1 MAANVIIANEAL
13 QIELIQTQARVAN
26 INVAIETII
35 PNVRIAG
42 YCIQIEINNVGI
54 NGDQFFDTNF
64 DTNIGPILKKGFR
77 KVAELNSLEGLSIE
91 GNLIDVT
98 TLFDTDLYRKFII
111 NVKDTGQLIC
121 SGFFYPGD
129 LAGQISMFEDMNN
142 RLIDNYTI
150 EYFFGMSE
158 GTWTFDALVSNYEVG
173 SMVGE
178 AVHFM
183 STLKVTGMAYLGNI
197 ESGGADS
204 IIFVGPDQINELTAI
219 QYIRLYSVDEKKYI
233 IKFTTDDTF
242 AVHVVA
248 GNHYICYWIDDVFKG
263 YLESDIPSELFNI
276 FVDIPQKVSVKMWEL
291 DKTPKWYEFM
301 LTRTV

>member
-54 NGDQFFDTNF
+54 NGDQFFDTN
-64 DTNIGPILKKGFR
+64 IGPILKKGFR
-77 KVAELNSLEGLSIE
+77 KVAELNSLDGLDIV
-91 GNLIDVT
+91 GDLIDVT
-98 TLFDTDLYRKFII
+98 TLRDVDKYRKFIL